1 LIEPAWFSEITLLL
15 DVVVVAVF
23 VVLLISVVKLST
35 VYQKLFNFYLI

>member
-35 VYQKLFNFYLI
+35 VYQKLCNFYLI